1 MKLTNRWAGSMAKKS
16 KSPLTKAK
24 EKAWD
29 EFSRFI
35 RTRDCI
41 KYGGSLTEGICV
53 TCNTPYPFKKLQAG
67 HFIAGRTNAILLDED
82 LCHTQCYGCNM
93 GRSGAHVEYFVWM
106 EKTYGREVIDI
117 FRRRKSETLKMNEQ
131 DWLDQKTY
139 WKKRTEALILAH
151 SSDPYG
157 ERLRE
162 LISLGKT
169 LTINT

>member
-1 MKLTNRWAGSMAKKS
+1 MAKRT
-16 KSPLTKAK
+16 PLKIAK
-24 EKAWD
+24 DKAWD
-29 EFSRFI
+29 SFSIFI

-41 KYGGSLTEGICV
+41 KYTGTVDNGMCV
-53 TCNTPYPFKKLQAG
+53 TCNRPYPFKNLQAG

-82 LCHTQCYGCNM
+82 LCHTQCFGCNM

-139 WKKRTEALILAH
+139 WRKRTEALILAH
-151 SSDPYG
+151 RMNPYSQDVQ
-157 ERLRE
+157 E

-169 LTINT
+169 LKKNTV